1 VCVRVSTT
9 VCRTGLPA
17 VHARGHVSPP
27 VRLSG
32 IGECA
37 GGSCRCRSQRVVTSP
52 VLQSHI
58 LGSCCTV
65 IDSRLSLVLLR
76 HPIRG
81 VSSPPTSLS
90 PTTVVTGATLC
101 SLNSLRA
108 VVARGQLR
116 NFSVCSCWPSILLTH
131 STTVQQPIPVI
142 HTACVHNGA
151 LGDFHAPCTEQRKGV
166 ISAQVRLCGWPS
178 ADQQGVWR
186 EHRLAHRALV
196 HGGVVCETRT
206 HSSARSERARC
217 WRHCHLMPI
226 SAAAALN
233 RTFSFTRV

>member
-1 VCVRVSTT
+1 VRACQHNRVPHRSTRRARTWPRVSACEVIWHRR
-9 VCRTGLPA
+9 VCWRQLSLSLTKGRDL
-17 VHARGHVSPP
+17 ARVAIAHFGELLHCD
-27 VRLSG
+27 RL
-32 IGECA
+32 
-37 GGSCRCRSQRVVTSP
+37 RF
-52 VLQSHI
+52 
-58 LGSCCTV
+58 
-65 IDSRLSLVLLR
+65 SLVLLR